1 MKLMWIAIFTA
12 LSFNMAQA
20 QGDFHLFDIDNKAGK
35 YTPEIIEKAFEKNG
49 FYIAA
54 DSAMNKPFKIQFK
67 QTRFE
72 VFNLLTVF
80 HVEYSEALIKKHPT
94 AGIFVPMGVGIYQ
107 AKGDDTL
114 HVAILTAQAQE
125 KIVGFKDEIFS
136 KIEAVMIESLKK
148 ALPNAK
154 MHYSKDAIKAEGP
167 LVTRYEYEVDSE
179 DWDDAND
186 ELQMVLEGGF
196 NSRGFVVANYTDYN
210 DMLTKEDTVE
220 SPFDF
225 YETYSVCKLKVIY
238 TVSKTRPEA
247 AAFAP
252 CTMMMYKL
260 KGDNKIVI
268 GFPGVYN
275 WMSSAY
281 VESEDA
287 KKVLMKAQSDIE
299 QILSEA
305 TE

>member
-1 MKLMWIAIFTA
+1 MKLMWIAIFVA
-12 LSFNMAQA
+12 LSFNMAFA
-20 QGDFHLFDIDNKAGK
+20 QGDFHLFDIENKAGK

-49 FYIAA
+49 FYI
-54 DSAMNKPFKIQFK
+54 SANSEMNGPFKTQFK
-67 QTRFE
+67 QSRFD

-80 HVEYSEALIKKHPT
+80 HKEYSEALVKKHPT

-107 AKGDDTL
+107 TKGDDTL

-125 KIVGFKDEIFS
+125 KIVGFSEELFS
-136 KIEAVMIESLKK
+136 KIEAAMIKTLKK
-148 ALPNAK
+148 ALPNAT
-154 MHYSKDAIKAEGP
+154 MRYSKDAIKAEGP
-167 LVTRYEYEVDSE
+167 LVSMVELEVEPDEWE
-179 DWDDAND
+179 DAKE
-186 ELQMVLEGGF
+186 ELQMVVEDGF
-196 NSRGFVVANYTDYN
+196 KPRGFVMANYTDYN
-210 DMLTKEDTVE
+210 YMLTKEDTVE

-225 YETYSVCKLKVIY
+225 YDTYSVCKLKVIY
-238 TVSKTRPEA
+238 NVSKTRPEA

-252 CTMMMYKL
+252 CTMMMYKI
-260 KGDNKIVI
+260 KGEDKIVM

-287 KKVLMKAQSDIE
+287 KKVLMKAQNDFE